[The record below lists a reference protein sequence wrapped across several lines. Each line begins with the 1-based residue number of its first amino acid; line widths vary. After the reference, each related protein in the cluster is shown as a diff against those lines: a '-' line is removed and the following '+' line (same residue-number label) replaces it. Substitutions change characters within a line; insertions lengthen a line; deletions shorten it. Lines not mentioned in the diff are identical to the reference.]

1 MQDKQNIAVFVD
13 YDNIEIGVKSTLRRE
28 FDVALVLNALKERG
42 DLVAKFAYAN
52 WGRQEYAAR
61 LMAESAV
68 QMVQRLP
75 SPRGDKNGGDINLA
89 LDSLEMAFTH
99 SHVNAFAIVSGDSDF
114 IPLLNKLKEYGKVV
128 YVVGGKA
135 FTSTILQQNC
145 HEFISYESLLMDRGV
160 DLTTSDNQQAP
171 QQQQSSMPPREG
183 GREYRRRDRDRNRN
197 RGDRGDQSLNPAV
210 PTEDGAA
217 PPAEG
222 GTPAAEILREQTRS
236 FGGRDRNR
244 DRNQDRPQEGT
255 PDQGRDFERDQN
267 RERER
272 NKNKEWKDRPAPLDL
287 ALAMPLVERALQVL
301 ERRGVQPQ
309 LGLLK
314 STMLQLDS
322 SFSERSFGCAS
333 FSDFVDKMKRAEL
346 VNVSG
351 TGGRFIIE
359 RRGPARPL
367 PEPEDALPLLRDV
380 LETHRIELED
390 GVTAED
396 LDGWV
401 REESAG
407 FDVKNYGFQ
416 GFVEFLNFAQDKSVV
431 KIEPGEQGV
440 TVYLGT
446 EFYPPALP
454 PQPEPEEID
463 EEDDGPQPY
472 VEGQPTLM
480 DPNPAPPKP
489 KPVSRRPRKMSGS
502 GDKKPTGSGTRRP
515 PRKRPGA

>member
-160 DLTTSDNQQAP
+160 DITATDNQQASP
-171 QQQQSSMPPREG
+171 APSSSMPPREG
-183 GREYRRRDRDRNRN
+183 GREYRRRERDRNRN
-197 RGDRGDQSLNPAV
+197 RDRDRGDSS
-210 PTEDGAA
+210 PTVVAGEDGAV
-217 PPAEG
+217 PSEG

-236 FGGRDRNR
+236 FGRNR
-244 DRNQDRPQEGT
+244 DRNQDGPQDR
-255 PDQGRDFERDQN
+255 PDQGRDSERDHN

-272 NKNKEWKDRPAPLDL
+272 NKNKEWRDRPAPLDL

-502 GDKKPTGSGTRRP
+502 GDKKPTGGTTRRP